1 VSPATFLKRLL
12 RPAYARLFEIY
23 DRRFFA
29 PALARRRRDLDAT
42 DPRRMMLAQAMDY
55 ARHSV
60 EGDYLEFGVSKGGT
74 FVAAVEYARK
84 SELDAMRFYAF
95 DSFQGLPAPKGLDS
109 RGFQHADFTPG
120 GYACSE
126 TDFRGILA
134 RARVDPAR
142 VTIVAG
148 WYSEVLGAG
157 SGLALP
163 LRRAAV
169 AWIDCDFYESTV
181 PVLEFLTRYVQDGT
195 LLIFDDWFCFRGD
208 PERGEQRAFAE
219 WLARNPWIRATE
231 LLRFGWHG
239 TSFILRCSP
248 ST

>member
-1 VSPATFLKRLL
+1 VSPGAFLKRLL
-12 RPAYARLFEIY
+12 RPAYAGLFEIY
-23 DRRFFA
+23 DRHFFG
-29 PALARRRRDLDAT
+29 PALLRRRRDLDAT

-60 EGDYLEFGVSKGGT
+60 EGDYLEFGVSRGGT
-74 FVAAVEYARK
+74 FVAAWEYARR
-84 SELDAMRFYAF
+84 SELESMRFYAF
-95 DSFQGLPAPKGLDS
+95 DSFQGLPEAQGVDS
-109 RGFQHADFTPG
+109 RGFQHADFAPG

-126 TDFRGILA
+126 ADFRGTLA

-142 VTIVAG
+142 VTIVPG

-157 SGLALP
+157 RAPTLP
-163 LRRAAV
+163 LRKAAV
-169 AWIDCDFYESTV
+169 VWIDCDFYESTV
-181 PVLEFLTRYVQDGT
+181 PVLEFLTAYVQDGT

-219 WLARNPWIRATE
+219 WLARNPGVRASE

-239 TSFILRCSP
+239 SSFILRCAP
-248 ST
+248 RP